1 MKRSEDT
8 GSTLYIIG
16 ITIVATI
23 GGFLFGFDSGAINGT
38 VEGLQKA
45 FSSDTAGTGFSV
57 ASILLG
63 CAVGAYFAGRLA
75 DKHGRRAIMIISAV
89 LFIISAATT
98 GAAHSIIEFIIARLV
113 TGLGIGAVSILAPIY
128 ISEIAP
134 ADKRGTLTSIQQ
146 TAIIVGLFMAFV
158 SNYLIARAAGSAV
171 NDLWLGFAAWRWM
184 FWMELVPSTVFL
196 IGLLFIPETPRY
208 YVLKGQNDKAKK
220 VLTRLFGPATV
231 DNKIKEIAAS
241 IGSSPKLSDLW
252 DAVKKRVKPIVWVGI
267 GLGALQQFV
276 GINVIFYY
284 GAVLWRAVGFTE
296 SDALLINIISAAVSI
311 IAVGITLLII
321 DKVGRKP
328 ILWIGSAGMTVT
340 LIILAVAFSTATT
353 GADGILRLSSAMG
366 ILALIAA
373 NVYVFFFNGTWGP
386 VMWVML
392 GEMFPNQLR
401 GSGLAVS
408 GTSQWLSNFIVTM
421 TFPILLTTIGLT
433 GAYSIYAAFGLISL
447 IFVLALI
454 PETKGKELEEM
465 DALWNA
471 K

>member
-184 FWMELVPSTVFL
+184 FWMELIPSTVFL

-220 VLTRLFGPATV
+220 VLTRLFGSATV